1 MPRPSKSSSE
11 GFVEDEVESDLI
23 LGLGVGLGG
32 EFDVDLEYFLLRTKQ
47 KMASQCLV
55 KITVMV
61 LFVEH
66 LMVHLHVSPILH
78 LVSAFL

>member
-32 EFDVDLEYFLLRTKQ
+32 EFDVDLEYFLLRTKN
-47 KMASQCLV
+47 MASLCLV
-55 KITVMV
+55 KVTVMS